1 MLLLLVWLQDAQ
13 QCLQRLVALP
23 VLLRR
28 VLVPLWREHVS
39 VQVPL
44 HCMNS
49 LVPTASLVP
58 PLSSSRRETRRLIY
72 SMPASP
78 VCRCRFAASA
88 ASRTKDLCAA
98 SAAVAVHH
106 HAWQCRR
113 RSFVRAE
120 GASSAL
126 PVASR
131 AWRCSAERLLSTV
144 RPSTSCTDTTIA
156 SSLAGAS
163 GGGERECVLGV
174 ESILDGHHWGHMCRR
189 HGSPLCAYGISEY
202 DGLRSFLQ
210 STTLQPPP

>member
-120 GASSAL
+120 GASSAS

-131 AWRCSAERLLSTV
+131 AWRCSAERLLSTESARTLALSRARQAQCGLRRAARTRRSRATWQARAV
-144 RPSTSCTDTTIA
+144 EVSA
-156 SSLAGAS
+156 S
-163 GGGERECVLGV
+163 VLGV

-189 HGSPLCAYGISEY
+189 HGSPLCAYGKK
-202 DGLRSFLQ
+202 
-210 STTLQPPP
+210 

>member
-98 SAAVAVHH
+98 SAAIAAHH

-120 GASSAL
+120 GASSAS

-131 AWRCSAERLLSTV
+131 AWRCSAERLLSTESA
-144 RPSTSCTDTTIA
+144 RQAQCGLRRAARTRSRAA
-156 SSLAGAS
+156 SQARAVEVSAS
-163 GGGERECVLGV
+163 VLGV

-189 HGSPLCAYGISEY
+189 HGSPLCAYGI
-202 DGLRSFLQ
+202 
-210 STTLQPPP
+210 